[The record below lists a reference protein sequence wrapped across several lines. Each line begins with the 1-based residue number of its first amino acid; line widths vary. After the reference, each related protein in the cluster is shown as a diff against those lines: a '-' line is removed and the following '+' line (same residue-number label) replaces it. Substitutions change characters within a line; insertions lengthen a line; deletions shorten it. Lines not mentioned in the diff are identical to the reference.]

1 MYKTTCSHKTLLP
14 TVGDK
19 GKQVSQRMNLS
30 SEIPTD
36 PEVLAHMGSHKKDPL
51 SFMTSKSDSL
61 SQVKTE
67 KEKKKKKTFNHFYFK
82 DGKIETKKKV

>member
-1 MYKTTCSHKTLLP
+1 MI
-14 TVGDK
+14 
-19 GKQVSQRMNLS
+19 LS

-67 KEKKKKKTFNHFYFK
+67 KEKKEKNFQPLLF
-82 DGKIETKKKV
+82 